1 MLGKL
6 LLVSLWKLE
15 LLMINMTNEWLK
27 TMDHV
32 KNIDVIYSFSHWRC
46 LLQKQKQYNN
56 NPSR

>member
-6 LLVSLWKLE
+6 LLVNLKELE

-27 TMDHV
+27 TMNHV

-46 LLQKQKQYNN
+46 LLQKQKQNNN